1 MFISLLQN
9 NHIMK
14 KTLHSYLTVLMV
26 FVFGLSFSQSK
37 VWTKKAI
44 NPDNES
50 LSRFHLEPS
59 SVITFSF
66 NSNMLAQR
74 IQAAPLRGK
83 SNSMSS
89 TIIDVPTFNGD
100 YEEFRIYEA
109 QILSSSLAEQ
119 YPDIKSYVGFGVVNP
134 QTRLS
139 MSVSPNGVQTMI
151 SYVGKEAVFMQPI
164 THGSNA
170 YIVYTKSSRGFY
182 EDEFV
187 CSTIDEVINA
197 SEDRMLNNLN
207 RDANDQTL
215 RSYRLAVSVNGEY
228 TAYHGGNVA
237 GALAGINAT
246 LTRVNAVFETDMA
259 ITFELVDAPQLIF
272 TNAATDP
279 YSTLGNWN
287 GELQTTLNNTIGN
300 GAYDIGHMFGAAGGG
315 GNAGCIGCVC
325 ENGSKGSGITSPA
338 DGIPET
344 DTFDIDYV
352 AHEIGHQMGANH
364 TWSFGNEGAGVNVE
378 PGSGS
383 TIMGYAG
390 ITGPD
395 DVQSNS
401 DAYFHYA
408 SINQILNNVATAPN
422 NCSVNTPITN
432 NPPVADAGPNYTIPN
447 GTAYVL
453 KGSAT
458 DADGG
463 DMLTY
468 CWEQNNDGTVTSGSF
483 GPTSTTGATT
493 RSLPPTSSPDRYIPN
508 FSRVLNGQLTQTNPG
523 NGADWETVSTVGR
536 GMVWALT
543 VRDREP
549 TATGLNGQSS
559 FDLTGI
565 TVSGSAGPFVV
576 TSQNDGVVWA
586 NGTNEMI
593 TWDVAGTTGSGV
605 NTSNVNIL
613 LSTDGGQNFDT
624 VLAANTAN
632 DGSEMIAVP
641 NGVAASCRVMIE
653 AVGNIFYAVNST
665 EFPLNAEVTTTCTQY
680 ASGDVSLPIADGPGG
695 NGTPGPPTVSI
706 INIPD
711 SETIDFIKVNANAS
725 HAYINDLIIEVIH
738 PNGTV
743 STNVYDRNCGSEDDI
758 DVIFSDGS
766 PGITCASPTTGEY
779 SPSEP
784 LSVFSGLDSSGD
796 WTMSMTDNW
805 DAITG
810 TFNDW
815 YIEVCSTT
823 VTPLSVNEFAVGEF
837 SIFPNPNRGEFTIKL
852 NSISNQDITVDVMDV
867 RGRRIFNNVYA
878 NYSDFNQVVTL
889 NNAQSG
895 LYLVTVSDGDKKT
908 TRKIVIE

>member
-1 MFISLLQN
+1 
-9 NHIMK
+9 MK
-14 KTLHSYLTVLMV
+14 KTLHFYLTVLMV
-26 FVFGLSFSQSK
+26 FVFSLSFSQSK

-59 SVITFSF
+59 SVKTFSF
-66 NSNMLAQR
+66 NSNLLAQR
-74 IQAAPLRGK
+74 IQAAPMRGI

-89 TIIDVPTFNGD
+89 TIIDVPTFDGD
-100 YEEFRIYEA
+100 FEQFRIYEA
-109 QILSSSLAEQ
+109 QILSPSLAAQ
-119 YPDIKSYVGFGVVNP
+119 FPDIKSYVGYGVENP

-139 MSVSPNGVQTMI
+139 MSVSPQGVQTMI
-151 SYVGKEAVFMQPI
+151 SSVGKETVFMQPI
-164 THGSNA
+164 THGSDD

-197 SEDRMLNNLN
+197 SEDRVTANFQ
-207 RDANDQTL
+207 RDADDQTL

-228 TAYHGGNVA
+228 TTYHGGDIP

-287 GELQTTLNNTIGN
+287 GELQAELTANLGEAN
-300 GAYDIGHMFGAAGGG
+300 YDIGHMFGASGGG

-325 ENGSKGSGITSPA
+325 EDGSKGSGITSPA

-364 TWSFGNEGAGVNVE
+364 TWSFASEGQGVNVE

-395 DVQSNS
+395 DVQNNS
-401 DAYFHYA
+401 DPYFHYA

-422 NCSVNTPITN
+422 NCAVTTPIAN

-447 GTAYVL
+447 GTAYIL

-468 CWEQNNDGTVTSGSF
+468 CWEQNNNGVVTSASF
-483 GPTSTTGATT
+483 GPTNTSGATT
-493 RSLPPTSSPDRYIPN
+493 RSLPPTSSPDRYIPR
-508 FSRVLNGQLTQTNPG
+508 FDRVLNGQLTQTNPG
-523 NGADWETVSTVGR
+523 AGSAWETVSTVGR
-536 GMVWALT
+536 GMQWALT
-543 VRDREP
+543 VRDRDAS
-549 TATGLNGQSS
+549 ATGLNGQSS
-559 FDLTGI
+559 FDLMGI
-565 TVSGSAGPFVV
+565 TVNGTAGPFVV
-576 TSQNDGVVWA
+576 TSQNDGALWA

-593 TWDVAGTTGSGV
+593 TWDVAGTTANGI

-613 LSTDGGQNFDT
+613 LSTDGGATFDT
-624 VLAANTAN
+624 VLASNTAN
-632 DGSEMIAVP
+632 DGSEMVAVP
-641 NGVAASCRVMIE
+641 NGVAAYCRIMIE
-653 AVGNIFYAVNST
+653 AVDNIYYAVNSAV
-665 EFPLNAEVTTTCTQY
+665 FPLNAEVTTTCTQY
-680 ASGDVSLPIADGPGG
+680 ASGDVSLAIADGPGG
-695 NGTPGPPTVSI
+695 NGNPGPPTIST

-711 SETIDFIKVNANAS
+711 SETIDFIKVNANVT

-738 PNGTV
+738 PDGST
-743 STNVYDRNCGSEDDI
+743 STNVYDRDCGNEDDL

-766 PGITCASPTTGEY
+766 PEITCANPTTGEY
-779 SPSEP
+779 SPNSP
-784 LSVFSGLDSSGD
+784 LSIFTGLDSSGD
-796 WTMSMTDNW
+796 WTMSITDNW

-815 YIEVCSTT
+815 YVEVCSTT

-837 SIFPNPNRGEFTIKL
+837 SIFPNPNKGEFTIKL
-852 NSISNQDITVDVMDV
+852 NSISNQDITVDVLDV

-878 NYSDFNQVVTL
+878 NNSDFNQVVTL

-895 LYLVTVSDGDKKT
+895 LYLVTVSDGDKQT